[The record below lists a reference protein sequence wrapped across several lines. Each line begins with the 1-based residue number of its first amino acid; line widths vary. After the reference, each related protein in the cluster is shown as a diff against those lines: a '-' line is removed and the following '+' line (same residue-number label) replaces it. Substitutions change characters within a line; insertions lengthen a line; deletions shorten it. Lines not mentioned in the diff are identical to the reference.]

1 MCPTEEQEVMD
12 GRPPFR
18 RRAHRPEKKGFAA
31 LRRFAR
37 DPLIFRRAAAFYR
50 GGAVSL
56 FIGGLFGS
64 KRAGTGI

>member
-12 GRPPFR
+12 GRPP
-18 RRAHRPEKKGFAA
+18 
-31 LRRFAR
+31 
-37 DPLIFRRAAAFYR
+37 FRRAAAFYR

>member
-1 MCPTEEQEVMD
+1 MAV
-12 GRPPFR
+12 RPS
-18 RRAHRPEKKGFAA
+18 AAALTRPEKKGFAA

>member
-18 RRAHRPEKKGFAA
+18 RRAHPAGEER

-37 DPLIFRRAAAFYR
+37 DPLIFRRAAGVFSGGGVSGFIGGRFGCER
-50 GGAVSL
+50 GGA
-56 FIGGLFGS
+56 GR
-64 KRAGTGI
+64 K

>member
-18 RRAHRPEKKGFAA
+18 RRAHPAGEER

-64 KRAGTGI
+64 KREGTGI